1 MWWKRNFPDKSEKKK
16 ITQAHSEDPV
26 SRGGSHITHKRNRF
40 RGTLTISSSLY
51 SRRRKFIYS
60 FFLFFTDLIY
70 YNGQIEDY
78 EGRKVEGV
86 GVMKDDELKFEES
99 EVSHILRG
107 VGGVTRGEGRGE
119 GVGLFYYKR

>member
-1 MWWKRNFPDKSEKKK
+1 LFPDASEKKNH
-16 ITQAHSEDPV
+16 TS
-26 SRGGSHITHKRNRF
+26 SRIRGEGSSVI
-40 RGTLTISSSLY
+40 L
-51 SRRRKFIYS
+51 

-70 YNGQIEDY
+70 NNGQIEDY
-78 EGRKVEGV
+78 EGRNVEGV

-99 EVSHILRG
+99 EVSHMLSG